1 MLSLFLHLIKSR
13 LSSTLAQWK
22 SWVSWI
28 TTSTRSTSLTILL
41 SILFFDNKLIQA
53 SLCTA
58 TFLTSQATTFSKLL
72 EQYKKQ
78 AAAAG

>member
-1 MLSLFLHLIKSR
+1 M
-13 LSSTLAQWK
+13 
-22 SWVSWI
+22 
-28 TTSTRSTSLTILL
+28 LL
-41 SILFFDNKLIQA
+41 SIWFFDNKLIQA

-78 AAAAG
+78 AAAAGWSGDLHKCKLFAGLQAISDHFQKVDHIFSKLFQ